1 MGDTPLQTDPSFM
14 IPQRPAPHAP
24 DGRCTDTHLAAIL
37 DHLDY
42 GLLSF
47 DARLN
52 VRFVNASLTKLLGL
66 RASTGLA
73 EPLAVLDVLSGS
85 SLLGDGQVAR
95 AVAACTEAIV
105 DRRRSSTLTLGAMP
119 HEFELALCALGDDHW
134 LATFQAGNGQ
144 PSAEVSAIAA
154 LRDPLTDLPNRRA
167 FDVCLGTALASAAPE
182 SIVLLVDLDRFK
194 HVNDTLGHPVGDGL
208 LCLVAKRLRSLVR
221 TTDFVAR
228 FGGDE
233 FAVVMSPVPG
243 GPNDLARRIVDV
255 LGRPYLID
263 GHLVTVG
270 ASVGIA
276 SAPGHGQSA
285 PSLVRCA
292 DLALY
297 AAKAAGRGA
306 FRVFEPELDQRANDR
321 RTLEIELRRALVLRE
336 FELHYQPQIDIETQ
350 TVEGFEALIRWN
362 HPGRGLIPPSDF
374 IPLAEEIGLIVPLG
388 EWVIRQSCMEAMRW
402 PNEIR
407 VAVNISSL
415 QFADADRLV
424 NVITHAL
431 ATSGLPGQRLEI
443 EITESVLLRDQNF
456 VLAALHQLH
465 ALGVRVAMD
474 DFGTGYSSLSQ
485 LRSFPFDKI
494 KIDRSFVHTNDN
506 PDSQN
511 AIVRAITALG
521 MSLGMQ
527 TIAEGVETP
536 GELERVRSEGCR
548 SVQGYLF
555 SRPVPSSEITTL
567 LRRFATPIPS

>member
-1 MGDTPLQTDPSFM
+1 MQTDPFFV
-14 IPQRPAPHAP
+14 IAQRPVPNAP
-24 DGRCTDTHLAAIL
+24 DGRPTSTHLSAIL
-37 DHLDY
+37 DRLDC

-52 VRFVNASLTKLLGL
+52 LRFVNASLAKLLGL
-66 RASTGLA
+66 RASTGSA

-85 SLLGDGQVAR
+85 SLLADGQVAR
-95 AVAACTEAIV
+95 AVAACTEAIA
-105 DRRRSSTLTLGAMP
+105 DRAPGSTLTLGAMP
-119 HEFELALCALGDDHW
+119 HEFKLSLCALGDDLW
-134 LATFQAGNGQ
+134 LATFQVSNGQ
-144 PSAEVSAIAA
+144 CSAEVSAVAA
-154 LRDPLTDLPNRRA
+154 LRDPVTDLPNRRA
-167 FDVCLGTALASAAPE
+167 FDICLATALASAAPE
-182 SIVLLVDLDRFK
+182 AVVLLVDLDRFK
-194 HVNDTLGHPVGDGL
+194 HVNDTLGHPIGDGL

-221 TTDFVAR
+221 TADFVAR

-233 FAVVMSPVPG
+233 FAVVLSPVPG
-243 GPNDLARRIVDV
+243 GATDLARRIVDV

-276 SAPGHGQSA
+276 SAPQHGQSV
-285 PSLVRCA
+285 PGLVRCA

-297 AAKAAGRGA
+297 AAKAAGRGV
-306 FRVFEPELDQRANDR
+306 FRVFEPELDQRAKDR
-321 RTLEIELRRALVLRE
+321 RTLEIELRRALMLRE

-362 HPGRGLIPPSDF
+362 HPGRGLIPPGDF

-388 EWVIRQSCMEAMRW
+388 EWVIRQSCLEATRW
-402 PNEIR
+402 PDQIR
-407 VAVNISSL
+407 VAVNVSSL
-415 QFADADRLV
+415 QFADAERLV

-431 ATSGLPGQRLEI
+431 ATSGLPGRRLEI
-443 EITESVLLRDQNF
+443 EITESVLLRDQSF

-521 MSLGMQ
+521 ISLGMQ
-527 TIAEGVETP
+527 TIAEGVETA

-555 SRPVPSSEITTL
+555 SRPVPSSEIAAL
-567 LRRFATPIPS
+567 LRRFATPIPG

>member
-1 MGDTPLQTDPSFM
+1 LQTDPFFV
-14 IPQRPAPHAP
+14 IAQRPVPNAP
-24 DGRCTDTHLAAIL
+24 DGRPTSTHLSAIL
-37 DHLDY
+37 DRLDC

-52 VRFVNASLTKLLGL
+52 VRFVNASLAKLLGL
-66 RASTGLA
+66 RASTGSA

-85 SLLGDGQVAR
+85 SLLADGQVAR
-95 AVAACTEAIV
+95 AVAACTEAIA
-105 DRRRSSTLTLGAMP
+105 DRAPGSTLTLGAMP
-119 HEFELALCALGDDHW
+119 HEFKLSLCALGDDLW
-134 LATFQAGNGQ
+134 LATFQVSNGQ
-144 PSAEVSAIAA
+144 CSAEVSAVAA
-154 LRDPLTDLPNRRA
+154 LRDPVTDLPNRRA
-167 FDVCLGTALASAAPE
+167 FDICLATALASAAPE
-182 SIVLLVDLDRFK
+182 AVVLLVDLDRFK
-194 HVNDTLGHPVGDGL
+194 HVNDTLGHPIGDGL

-221 TTDFVAR
+221 TADFVAR

-233 FAVVMSPVPG
+233 FAVVLSPVPG
-243 GPNDLARRIVDV
+243 GATDLARRIVDV

-276 SAPGHGQSA
+276 SAPQHGQSV
-285 PSLVRCA
+285 PGLVRCA

-297 AAKAAGRGA
+297 AAKAAGRGV
-306 FRVFEPELDQRANDR
+306 FRVFEPELDQRAKDR
-321 RTLEIELRRALVLRE
+321 RTLEIELRRALMLRE

-362 HPGRGLIPPSDF
+362 HPGRGLIPPGDF

-388 EWVIRQSCMEAMRW
+388 EWVIRQSCLEATRW
-402 PNEIR
+402 PDEIR
-407 VAVNISSL
+407 VAVNVSSL
-415 QFADADRLV
+415 QFADAERLV

-431 ATSGLPGQRLEI
+431 ATSGLPGRRLEI
-443 EITESVLLRDQNF
+443 EITESVLLRDQSF

-521 MSLGMQ
+521 ISLGMQ
-527 TIAEGVETP
+527 TIAEGVETA

-555 SRPVPSSEITTL
+555 SRPVPSSEIAAL
-567 LRRFATPIPS
+567 LRRFATPIPG

>member
-1 MGDTPLQTDPSFM
+1 MQTDPFFV
-14 IPQRPAPHAP
+14 IAQRPVPNAP
-24 DGRCTDTHLAAIL
+24 DGRPTSTHLSAIL
-37 DHLDY
+37 DRLDC

-52 VRFVNASLTKLLGL
+52 VRFVNASLAKLLGL
-66 RASTGLA
+66 RASTGSA

-85 SLLGDGQVAR
+85 SLLADGQVAR
-95 AVAACTEAIV
+95 AVAACTEAIA
-105 DRRRSSTLTLGAMP
+105 DRAPGSTLTLGAMP
-119 HEFELALCALGDDHW
+119 HEFKLSLCALGDDLW
-134 LATFQAGNGQ
+134 LATFQVSNGQ
-144 PSAEVSAIAA
+144 CSAEVSAVAA
-154 LRDPLTDLPNRRA
+154 LRDPVTDLPNRRA
-167 FDVCLGTALASAAPE
+167 FDICLATALASAAPE
-182 SIVLLVDLDRFK
+182 AVVLLVDLDRFK
-194 HVNDTLGHPVGDGL
+194 HVNDTLGHPIGDGL

-221 TTDFVAR
+221 TADFVAR

-233 FAVVMSPVPG
+233 FAVVLSPVPG
-243 GPNDLARRIVDV
+243 GATDLARRIVDV

-276 SAPGHGQSA
+276 SAPQHGQSV
-285 PSLVRCA
+285 PGLVRCA

-297 AAKAAGRGA
+297 AAKAAGRGV
-306 FRVFEPELDQRANDR
+306 FRVFEPELDQRAKDR
-321 RTLEIELRRALVLRE
+321 RTLEIELRRALMLRE

-362 HPGRGLIPPSDF
+362 HPGRGLIQPGDF

-388 EWVIRQSCMEAMRW
+388 EWVIRQSCLEATRW
-402 PNEIR
+402 PDEIR
-407 VAVNISSL
+407 VAVNVSSL
-415 QFADADRLV
+415 QFADAERLV

-431 ATSGLPGQRLEI
+431 ATSGLPGRRLEI
-443 EITESVLLRDQNF
+443 EITESVLLRDQSF

-521 MSLGMQ
+521 ISLGMQ
-527 TIAEGVETP
+527 TIAEGVETA

-555 SRPVPSSEITTL
+555 SRPVPSSEIAAL
-567 LRRFATPIPS
+567 LRRFATPIPG

>member
-1 MGDTPLQTDPSFM
+1 MQTDPFFV
-14 IPQRPAPHAP
+14 IAQRPVPNAP
-24 DGRCTDTHLAAIL
+24 DGGPTSTHLSAIL
-37 DHLDY
+37 DRLDY

-52 VRFVNASLTKLLGL
+52 VRFVNASLAKLLGL
-66 RASTGLA
+66 RASTGSA

-85 SLLGDGQVAR
+85 SLLADGQVAR
-95 AVAACTEAIV
+95 AVAACTEAIA
-105 DRRRSSTLTLGAMP
+105 DRAPGSTLTLGAMP
-119 HEFELALCALGDDHW
+119 HEFKLSLCALGDDLW
-134 LATFQAGNGQ
+134 LATFQVSNGQ
-144 PSAEVSAIAA
+144 CSAEVSAVAA

-167 FDVCLGTALASAAPE
+167 FDICLATALASAAPE
-182 SIVLLVDLDRFK
+182 AVVLLVDLDRFK
-194 HVNDTLGHPVGDGL
+194 HVNDTLGHPIGDGL

-221 TTDFVAR
+221 TADFVAR

-233 FAVVMSPVPG
+233 FAVVLSPVPG
-243 GPNDLARRIVDV
+243 GATDLARRIVDV

-276 SAPGHGQSA
+276 SAPQHGQSV
-285 PSLVRCA
+285 PGLVRCA

-297 AAKAAGRGA
+297 AAKAAGRGV
-306 FRVFEPELDQRANDR
+306 FRVFEPELDQRAKDR
-321 RTLEIELRRALVLRE
+321 RTLEIELRRALMLRE
-336 FELHYQPQIDIETQ
+336 FELHYQPQIDIDTQ
-350 TVEGFEALIRWN
+350 TVGGFEALIRWN
-362 HPGRGLIPPSDF
+362 HPGRGLIPPGDF

-388 EWVIRQSCMEAMRW
+388 EWVIRQSCLEAMRW
-402 PNEIR
+402 PDEIR
-407 VAVNISSL
+407 VAVNVSSL
-415 QFADADRLV
+415 QFADAERLV

-431 ATSGLPGQRLEI
+431 ATSGLPGRRLEI
-443 EITESVLLRDQNF
+443 EITESVLLRDQSF

-521 MSLGMQ
+521 ISLGMQ
-527 TIAEGVETP
+527 TIAEGVETA

-555 SRPVPSSEITTL
+555 SRPVPSSEIAAL
-567 LRRFATPIPS
+567 LRRFATPIPG

>member
-1 MGDTPLQTDPSFM
+1 MQTDPFFV
-14 IPQRPAPHAP
+14 IAQRPVPNAP
-24 DGRCTDTHLAAIL
+24 DGRPTSTHLSAIL
-37 DHLDY
+37 DRLDC

-52 VRFVNASLTKLLGL
+52 VRFVNASLAKLLGL
-66 RASTGLA
+66 RASTGSA

-85 SLLGDGQVAR
+85 SLLADGQVAR
-95 AVAACTEAIV
+95 AVAACTEAIA
-105 DRRRSSTLTLGAMP
+105 DRAPGSTLTLGAMP
-119 HEFELALCALGDDHW
+119 HEFKLSLCALGDDLW
-134 LATFQAGNGQ
+134 LATFQVSNGQ
-144 PSAEVSAIAA
+144 CSAEVSAVAA
-154 LRDPLTDLPNRRA
+154 LRDPVTDLPNRRA
-167 FDVCLGTALASAAPE
+167 FDICLATALASAAPE
-182 SIVLLVDLDRFK
+182 AVVLLVDLDRFK
-194 HVNDTLGHPVGDGL
+194 HVNDTLGHPIGDGL

-221 TTDFVAR
+221 TADFVAR

-233 FAVVMSPVPG
+233 FAVVLSPVPG
-243 GPNDLARRIVDV
+243 GATDLARRIVDV

-276 SAPGHGQSA
+276 SAPQHGQSV
-285 PSLVRCA
+285 PGLVRCA

-297 AAKAAGRGA
+297 AAKAAGRGV
-306 FRVFEPELDQRANDR
+306 FRVFEPELDQRAKDR
-321 RTLEIELRRALVLRE
+321 RTLEIELRRALMLRE

-362 HPGRGLIPPSDF
+362 HPGRGLIPPGDF

-388 EWVIRQSCMEAMRW
+388 EWVIRQSCLEATRW
-402 PNEIR
+402 PDEIR
-407 VAVNISSL
+407 VAVNVSSL
-415 QFADADRLV
+415 QFADAERLV

-431 ATSGLPGQRLEI
+431 ATSGLPGRRLEI
-443 EITESVLLRDQNF
+443 EITESVLLRDQSF

-521 MSLGMQ
+521 ISLGMQ
-527 TIAEGVETP
+527 TIAEGVETA

-555 SRPVPSSEITTL
+555 SRPVPSSEIAAL
-567 LRRFATPIPS
+567 LRRFATPIPG

>member
-1 MGDTPLQTDPSFM
+1 MQTDPFFV
-14 IPQRPAPHAP
+14 IAQRPVPNAP
-24 DGRCTDTHLAAIL
+24 DGRPTSTHLSAIL
-37 DHLDY
+37 DRLDC

-52 VRFVNASLTKLLGL
+52 VRFVNASLAKLLGL
-66 RASTGLA
+66 RASTGSA

-85 SLLGDGQVAR
+85 NLLADGQVAR
-95 AVAACTEAIV
+95 AVAACTEAIA
-105 DRRRSSTLTLGAMP
+105 DRAPGSTLTLGAMP
-119 HEFELALCALGDDHW
+119 HEFKLSLCALGDDLW
-134 LATFQAGNGQ
+134 LATFQVSNGQ
-144 PSAEVSAIAA
+144 CSAEVSAVAA
-154 LRDPLTDLPNRRA
+154 LRDPVTDLPNRRA
-167 FDVCLGTALASAAPE
+167 FDICLATALASAAPE
-182 SIVLLVDLDRFK
+182 AVVLLVDLDRFK
-194 HVNDTLGHPVGDGL
+194 HVNDTLGHPIGDGL

-221 TTDFVAR
+221 TADFVAR

-233 FAVVMSPVPG
+233 FAVVLSPVPG
-243 GPNDLARRIVDV
+243 GATDLARRIVDV

-276 SAPGHGQSA
+276 SAPQHGQSV
-285 PSLVRCA
+285 PGLVRCA

-297 AAKAAGRGA
+297 AAKAAGRGV
-306 FRVFEPELDQRANDR
+306 FRVFEPELDQRAKDR
-321 RTLEIELRRALVLRE
+321 RTLEIELRRALMLRE

-362 HPGRGLIPPSDF
+362 HPGRGLIPPGDF

-388 EWVIRQSCMEAMRW
+388 EWVIRQSCLEATRW
-402 PNEIR
+402 PDEIR
-407 VAVNISSL
+407 VAVNVSSL
-415 QFADADRLV
+415 QFADAERLV

-431 ATSGLPGQRLEI
+431 ATSGLPGRRLEI
-443 EITESVLLRDQNF
+443 EITESVLLRDQSF

-521 MSLGMQ
+521 ISLGMQ
-527 TIAEGVETP
+527 TIAEGVETA

-555 SRPVPSSEITTL
+555 SRPVPSSEIAAL
-567 LRRFATPIPS
+567 LRRFATPIPG

>member
-1 MGDTPLQTDPSFM
+1 MQTDPFFV
-14 IPQRPAPHAP
+14 IAQRPVPNAP
-24 DGRCTDTHLAAIL
+24 DGRPTSTHLSAIL
-37 DHLDY
+37 DRLDC

-52 VRFVNASLTKLLGL
+52 VRFVNASLAKLLGL
-66 RASTGLA
+66 RASTGSA

-85 SLLGDGQVAR
+85 SLLADGQVAR
-95 AVAACTEAIV
+95 AVAACTEAIA
-105 DRRRSSTLTLGAMP
+105 DRAPGSTLTLGAMP
-119 HEFELALCALGDDHW
+119 HEFKLSLCALGDDLW
-134 LATFQAGNGQ
+134 LATFQVSNGQ
-144 PSAEVSAIAA
+144 CSAEVSAVAA
-154 LRDPLTDLPNRRA
+154 LRDPVTDLPNRRA
-167 FDVCLGTALASAAPE
+167 FDICLATALASAAPE
-182 SIVLLVDLDRFK
+182 AVVLLVDLDRFK
-194 HVNDTLGHPVGDGL
+194 HVNDTLGHPIGDGL

-221 TTDFVAR
+221 TADFVAR

-233 FAVVMSPVPG
+233 FAVVLSPVPG
-243 GPNDLARRIVDV
+243 GATDLARRIVDV

-276 SAPGHGQSA
+276 SAPQHGQSV
-285 PSLVRCA
+285 PGLVRCA

-297 AAKAAGRGA
+297 AAKAAGRGV
-306 FRVFEPELDQRANDR
+306 FRVFEPELDQRAKDR
-321 RTLEIELRRALVLRE
+321 RTLEIELRRALMLRE

-362 HPGRGLIPPSDF
+362 HPGRGLIPPGDF

-388 EWVIRQSCMEAMRW
+388 EWVIRQSCLEATRW
-402 PNEIR
+402 PDQIR
-407 VAVNISSL
+407 VAVNVSSL
-415 QFADADRLV
+415 QFADAERLV

-431 ATSGLPGQRLEI
+431 ATSGLPGRRLEI
-443 EITESVLLRDQNF
+443 EITESVLLRDQSF

-521 MSLGMQ
+521 ISLGMQ
-527 TIAEGVETP
+527 TIAEGVETA

-555 SRPVPSSEITTL
+555 SRPVPSSEIAAL
-567 LRRFATPIPS
+567 LRRFATPIPG

>member
-1 MGDTPLQTDPSFM
+1 MQTDPFFV
-14 IPQRPAPHAP
+14 IAQRPVPNAP
-24 DGRCTDTHLAAIL
+24 DGGPTSTHLSAIL
-37 DHLDY
+37 DRLDY

-52 VRFVNASLTKLLGL
+52 VRFVNASLAKLLGL
-66 RASTGLA
+66 RASTGSA

-85 SLLGDGQVAR
+85 SLLADGQVAR
-95 AVAACTEAIV
+95 AVAACTEAIA
-105 DRRRSSTLTLGAMP
+105 DRAPGSTLTLGAMP
-119 HEFELALCALGDDHW
+119 HEFKLSLCALGDDLW
-134 LATFQAGNGQ
+134 LATFQVSNGQ
-144 PSAEVSAIAA
+144 CSAEVSAVAA

-167 FDVCLGTALASAAPE
+167 FDICLATALASAAPE
-182 SIVLLVDLDRFK
+182 AVVLLVDLDRFK
-194 HVNDTLGHPVGDGL
+194 HVNDTLGHPIGNGL

-221 TTDFVAR
+221 TADFVAR

-233 FAVVMSPVPG
+233 FAVVLSPVPG
-243 GPNDLARRIVDV
+243 GATDLARRIVDV

-276 SAPGHGQSA
+276 SAPQHGQSV
-285 PSLVRCA
+285 PGLVRCA

-297 AAKAAGRGA
+297 AAKAAGRGV
-306 FRVFEPELDQRANDR
+306 FRVFEPELDQRAKDR
-321 RTLEIELRRALVLRE
+321 RTLEIELRRALMLRE
-336 FELHYQPQIDIETQ
+336 FELHYQPQIDIDTQ
-350 TVEGFEALIRWN
+350 TVGGFEALIRWN
-362 HPGRGLIPPSDF
+362 HPGRGLIPPGDF

-388 EWVIRQSCMEAMRW
+388 EWVIRQSCLEAMRW
-402 PNEIR
+402 PDEIR
-407 VAVNISSL
+407 VAVNVSSL
-415 QFADADRLV
+415 QFADAERLV

-431 ATSGLPGQRLEI
+431 ATSGLPGRRLEI
-443 EITESVLLRDQNF
+443 EITESVLLRDQSF

-521 MSLGMQ
+521 ISLGMQ
-527 TIAEGVETP
+527 TIAEGVETA

-555 SRPVPSSEITTL
+555 SRPVPSSEIAAL
-567 LRRFATPIPS
+567 LRRFATPIPG

>member
-1 MGDTPLQTDPSFM
+1 LQTDPFFV
-14 IPQRPAPHAP
+14 IAQRPVPNAP
-24 DGRCTDTHLAAIL
+24 DGRPTSTHLSAIL
-37 DHLDY
+37 DRLDC

-52 VRFVNASLTKLLGL
+52 VRFVNASLAKLLGL
-66 RASTGLA
+66 RASTGSA

-85 SLLGDGQVAR
+85 SLLADGQVAR
-95 AVAACTEAIV
+95 AVAACTEAIA
-105 DRRRSSTLTLGAMP
+105 DRAPGSTLTLGAMP
-119 HEFELALCALGDDHW
+119 HEFKLSLCALGDDLW
-134 LATFQAGNGQ
+134 LATFQVSNGQ
-144 PSAEVSAIAA
+144 CSAEVSAVAA
-154 LRDPLTDLPNRRA
+154 LRDPVTDLPNRRA
-167 FDVCLGTALASAAPE
+167 FDICLATALASAAPE
-182 SIVLLVDLDRFK
+182 AVVLLVDLDRFK
-194 HVNDTLGHPVGDGL
+194 HVNDTLGHPIGDGL

-221 TTDFVAR
+221 TADFVAR

-233 FAVVMSPVPG
+233 FAVVLSPVPG
-243 GPNDLARRIVDV
+243 GATDLARRIVDV

-276 SAPGHGQSA
+276 SAPQHGQSV
-285 PSLVRCA
+285 PGLVRCA

-297 AAKAAGRGA
+297 AAKAAGRGV
-306 FRVFEPELDQRANDR
+306 FRVFEPELDQRAKDR
-321 RTLEIELRRALVLRE
+321 RTLEIELRRALMLRE

-362 HPGRGLIPPSDF
+362 HPGRGLIPPGDF

-388 EWVIRQSCMEAMRW
+388 EWVIRQSCLEATRW
-402 PNEIR
+402 PDQIR
-407 VAVNISSL
+407 VAVNVSSL
-415 QFADADRLV
+415 QFADAERLV

-431 ATSGLPGQRLEI
+431 ATSGLPGRRLEI
-443 EITESVLLRDQNF
+443 EITESVLLRDQSF

-521 MSLGMQ
+521 ISLGMQ
-527 TIAEGVETP
+527 TIAEGVETA

-555 SRPVPSSEITTL
+555 SRPVPSSEIAAL
-567 LRRFATPIPS
+567 LRRFATPIPG

>member
-1 MGDTPLQTDPSFM
+1 MQTDPFFV
-14 IPQRPAPHAP
+14 IAQRPVPNAP
-24 DGRCTDTHLAAIL
+24 DGRPTSTHLSAIL
-37 DHLDY
+37 DRLDC

-52 VRFVNASLTKLLGL
+52 VRFVNASLAKLLGL
-66 RASTGLA
+66 RASTGSA

-85 SLLGDGQVAR
+85 SLLADGQVAR
-95 AVAACTEAIV
+95 AVAACTEAIA
-105 DRRRSSTLTLGAMP
+105 DRAPGSTLTLGAMP
-119 HEFELALCALGDDHW
+119 HEFKLSLCALGDDLW
-134 LATFQAGNGQ
+134 LATFQVSNGQ
-144 PSAEVSAIAA
+144 CSAEVSAVAA
-154 LRDPLTDLPNRRA
+154 LRDPVTDLPNRRA
-167 FDVCLGTALASAAPE
+167 FDICLATALASAAPE
-182 SIVLLVDLDRFK
+182 AVVLLVDLDRFK
-194 HVNDTLGHPVGDGL
+194 HVNDTLGHPIGDGL

-221 TTDFVAR
+221 TADFVAR

-233 FAVVMSPVPG
+233 FAVVLSPVPG
-243 GPNDLARRIVDV
+243 GATDLARRIVDV

-276 SAPGHGQSA
+276 SAPQHGQSV
-285 PSLVRCA
+285 PGLVRCA

-297 AAKAAGRGA
+297 AAKAAGRGV
-306 FRVFEPELDQRANDR
+306 FRVFEPELDQRAKDR
-321 RTLEIELRRALVLRE
+321 RTLEIELRRALMLRE

-362 HPGRGLIPPSDF
+362 HPGRGLIPPGDF

-388 EWVIRQSCMEAMRW
+388 EWVIRQSCLEATRW
-402 PNEIR
+402 PDQIR
-407 VAVNISSL
+407 VAVNVSSL
-415 QFADADRLV
+415 QFADAERLV

-431 ATSGLPGQRLEI
+431 ATSGLPGRRLEI
-443 EITESVLLRDQNF
+443 EITESVLLRDQSF

-521 MSLGMQ
+521 ISLGMQ
-527 TIAEGVETP
+527 TIAEGVETA
-536 GELERVRSEGCR
+536 GELKRVRSEGCR

-555 SRPVPSSEITTL
+555 SRPVPSSEIAAL
-567 LRRFATPIPS
+567 LRRFATPIPG

>member
-1 MGDTPLQTDPSFM
+1 MQTDPFFV
-14 IPQRPAPHAP
+14 IAQRPVPNAP
-24 DGRCTDTHLAAIL
+24 DGRPTSTHLSAIL
-37 DHLDY
+37 DRLDC

-52 VRFVNASLTKLLGL
+52 VRFVNASLAKLLGL
-66 RASTGLA
+66 RASTGSA

-85 SLLGDGQVAR
+85 SLLADGQVAR
-95 AVAACTEAIV
+95 AVAACTEAIA
-105 DRRRSSTLTLGAMP
+105 DRAPGSTLTLGAMP
-119 HEFELALCALGDDHW
+119 HEFKLSLCALGDDLW
-134 LATFQAGNGQ
+134 LATFQVSNGQ
-144 PSAEVSAIAA
+144 CSAEVSAVAA
-154 LRDPLTDLPNRRA
+154 LRDPVTDLPNRRA
-167 FDVCLGTALASAAPE
+167 FDICLATALASAAPE
-182 SIVLLVDLDRFK
+182 AVVLLVDLDRFK
-194 HVNDTLGHPVGDGL
+194 HVNDTLGHPIGDGL

-221 TTDFVAR
+221 TADFVAR

-233 FAVVMSPVPG
+233 FAVVLSPVPG
-243 GPNDLARRIVDV
+243 GATDLARRIVDV

-276 SAPGHGQSA
+276 SAPQHGQSV
-285 PSLVRCA
+285 PGLVRCA

-297 AAKAAGRGA
+297 AAKAAGRGV
-306 FRVFEPELDQRANDR
+306 FRVFEPELDQRAKDR
-321 RTLEIELRRALVLRE
+321 RTLEIELRRALMLRE

-362 HPGRGLIPPSDF
+362 HPGRGLIPPGDF

-388 EWVIRQSCMEAMRW
+388 EWVIRQSCLEATRW
-402 PNEIR
+402 PDEIR
-407 VAVNISSL
+407 VAVNVSSL
-415 QFADADRLV
+415 QFADAERLV

-431 ATSGLPGQRLEI
+431 ATSGLPGRRLEI
-443 EITESVLLRDQNF
+443 EITESVLLRDQSF

-521 MSLGMQ
+521 ISLGMQ
-527 TIAEGVETP
+527 TIAEGVETA
-536 GELERVRSEGCR
+536 GELKRVRSEGCR

-555 SRPVPSSEITTL
+555 SRPVPSSEIAAL
-567 LRRFATPIPS
+567 LRRFATPIPG